1 MKFTLERVRE
11 FFAHTGAVKLL
22 LPLIIGVLLIVF
34 SGIGSSEKPIAT
46 EEERTAELCSLVDGV
61 GDCRVMIT
69 YRETEGEEQVYAV
82 AVLCDGAESVQ
93 VRSELTELIC
103 SLYGIG
109 ANRVKVLH
117 LNE

>member
-1 MKFTLERVRE
+1 MKFTLDRVKE
-11 FFAHTGAVKLL
+11 FFAQTGAVKLL
-22 LPLIIGVLLIVF
+22 LPLILGVLLIAF
-34 SGIGSSEKPIAT
+34 SSIGSGEEPIAT

-69 YRETEGEEQVYAV
+69 YREGDGEEQVYAV

-93 VRSELTELIC
+93 VRAELTELIC